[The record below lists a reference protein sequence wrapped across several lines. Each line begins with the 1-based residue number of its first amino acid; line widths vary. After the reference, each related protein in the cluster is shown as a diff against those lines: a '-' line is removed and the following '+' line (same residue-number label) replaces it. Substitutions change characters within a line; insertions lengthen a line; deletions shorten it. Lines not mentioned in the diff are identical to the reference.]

1 MPYAIQPSVKAY
13 VQNNKLFVMRKDKI
27 IPCIFPNDALIKL
40 ESPPFSYR
48 TPHIEYELC
57 PSIHL
62 KYMDDF
68 VL

>member
-1 MPYAIQPSVKAY
+1 MPYAIQPSFKAY
-13 VQNNKLFVMRKDKI
+13 VQNNKLFVLQKDKT
-27 IPCIFPNDALIKL
+27 IPFIFTNDALIML
-40 ESPPFSYR
+40 ESPHLVIEH
-48 TPHIEYELC
+48 HIEYELC